1 MQTLFSVARAN
12 SPAVIFFD
20 EVDYLTRTRTGEESG
35 FERRSKNQ
43 LLELFNKLHR
53 DTSVLLMG
61 ATNRPWDID
70 SAFISRFHQRVFV
83 GLPNTMEKEQMLV
96 TGLEEDR
103 CALTD
108 ADYKGLAQAIEDIP
122 YSGRD
127 IDSALGILRFSK
139 LRELKHSSVFAPVEK
154 DLWAPCSLSHPHAKQ
169 QAFEEWRVEDLVLG
183 EITYE
188 DARVALSTVRPLV
201 TRGELEQHEKWA
213 DDFGSDL
220 DLWADDFSSDLDLS
234 GDSGAVLKE

>member
-43 LLELFNKLHR
+43 LLKLFSKLYR

-70 SAFISRFHQRVFV
+70 SAIISRFHQRVFV

-96 TGLEEDR
+96 TALEEGR

-127 IDSALGILRFSK
+127 IDSTLGILRFSK
-139 LRELKHSSVFAPVEK
+139 LRGLKHSSVFASVENC
-154 DLWAPCSLSHPHAKQ
+154 LWAPCSLSHPHAKQ
-169 QAFEEWRVEDLVLG
+169 QAFEEWRVEDLVPG

-188 DARVALSTVRPLV
+188 DARVARSNVRPSV
-201 TRGELEQHEKWA
+201 TKGELEQHEKWA

-220 DLWADDFSSDLDLS
+220 DLS
-234 GDSGAVLKE
+234 GDSEAVLK